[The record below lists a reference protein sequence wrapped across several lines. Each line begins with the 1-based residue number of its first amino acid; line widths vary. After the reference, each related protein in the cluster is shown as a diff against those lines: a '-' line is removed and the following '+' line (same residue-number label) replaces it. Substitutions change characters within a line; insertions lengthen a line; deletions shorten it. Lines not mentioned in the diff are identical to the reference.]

1 MNLNNWFA
9 NYGQIVQILLAI
21 AALGIFKAWPELKTK
36 VSSPSL
42 TKIFYFSLA
51 ALVALTVFNAVNPQR
66 DSLPAN
72 LSADL
77 KDLPS
82 KSRALLMLLTQ
93 NQEAWDEKNADTAR
107 KAADSLKDRAY
118 AIDLKQDEL
127 RSIAAVSGRKL
138 SYGLRLTDKGVK
150 LHDQM
155 VKVLEDMLGTAEA
168 TDWIK
173 ERRHEPSPAN
183 LSQ

>member
-1 MNLNNWFA
+1 MLFR
-9 NYGQIVQILLAI
+9 
-21 AALGIFKAWPELKTK
+21 
-36 VSSPSL
+36 SL
-42 TKIFYFSLA
+42 
-51 ALVALTVFNAVNPQR
+51 VVLTVFNAVNSQR

-72 LSADL
+72 LSAGL

-82 KSRALLMLLTQ
+82 ESRALLMLLTEPQ
-93 NQEAWDEKNADTAR
+93 NQEAWDEKYADTAR

-127 RSIAAVSGRKL
+127 RSIADVSGRKL

-168 TDWIK
+168 AAWIK